1 MSAEVLPPPP
11 EWVQARL
18 LTLTGL
24 RTLDMAD
31 SLHADLARAV
41 YELGAGASDG
51 VVLQRLRW
59 HFAWHLRDAGERY
72 AKARAD
78 HDHLIDRRTV
88 RLRADSLKDG
98 GKAMSRAEA
107 EQMARAEDAT
117 YTAHLGLLVAEQQER
132 SLRKFLDAIDSGI
145 ELHRT
150 DRADARRA
158 DQQHAQGM
166 TGGA

>member
-1 MSAEVLPPPP
+1 MSEVLPPPP
-11 EWVQARL
+11 AWVQQRL

-31 SLHADLARAV
+31 ALHADLARAV
-41 YELGAGASDG
+41 YELGPGASDG

-59 HFAWHLRDAGERY
+59 HFAWHLRDAGETY

-88 RLRADSLKDG
+88 KVRADAV
-98 GKAMSRAEA
+98 KAGDKMSRLEA
-107 EQMARAEDAT
+107 EQIARAEDDT
-117 YTAHLGLLVAEQQER
+117 YQAHLRLLLAEQRER
-132 SLRKFLDAIDSGI
+132 SMRKFLDAIDSAI

-158 DQQHAQGM
+158 DVQHVQGM

>member
-31 SLHADLARAV
+31 ALHADLARAV

-59 HFAWHLRDAGERY
+59 HFAWHLRDAGERF
-72 AKARAD
+72 AKSKAD
-78 HDHLIDRRTV
+78 FEHLVDRRTV
-88 RLRADSLKDG
+88 RLRAESAKDG
-98 GKAMSRAEA
+98 ARAMSRAEA
-107 EQMARAEDAT
+107 EQIARSEDAT
-117 YTAHLGLLVAEQQER
+117 YTAHLGLLMAEQSER
-132 SLRKFLDAIDSGI
+132 FMRKSLDAIDSAI
-145 ELHRT
+145 ELFRTAQANERAADRQHR
-150 DRADARRA
+150 D
-158 DQQHAQGM
+158 GM